1 MMLHRPCRIRHQSTH
16 DNSPASQDSLPSGF
30 LPLTSEAA
38 RLSAEIEIDNSPAK
52 LDLVSS
58 FGYGLV
64 KNIWQTPKNKLKETK
79 K

>member
-1 MMLHRPCRIRHQSTH
+1 MSLSTGVKTAA
-16 DNSPASQDSLPSGF
+16 DFDASPLAVSARYQFAQQMS
-30 LPLTSEAA
+30 SEAV